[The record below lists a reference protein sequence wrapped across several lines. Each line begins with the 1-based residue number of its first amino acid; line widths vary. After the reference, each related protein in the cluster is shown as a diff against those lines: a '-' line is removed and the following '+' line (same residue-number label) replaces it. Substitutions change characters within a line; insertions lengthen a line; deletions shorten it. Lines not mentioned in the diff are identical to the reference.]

1 MSRVSQWNWS
11 DFTQEW
17 SQTAAINELDEE
29 LAAERQARRN
39 QARQLE
45 RAKSDFDK
53 GLKAVDSKVD
63 SVSERIEAV
72 LDWTELRFQLV
83 EFDEYQARKEIRKTV
98 RALAGGRPA
107 RAPHLEDVPG
117 FWLPPAAAAVL
128 PLVLRDRPAIP
139 AQRTVANPFADLA
152 AGLEAARERDAVRAE
167 LFNLAMGRCF
177 DQQVLIDAA
186 VLRLL
191 SEPCDLGVTEPGSVA
206 RGWRTLWGHT
216 ALGAFGPGAAAQLE
230 SLLRERFDP
239 QAPLDDEE
247 LEAWDAAIAGFGAT
261 EDHRPTKAEAF
272 AALEAHLADDPA
284 DPGTEVHLDD
294 EYWRIYL
301 QELIE
306 EPSSAELP
314 LVQEMESL
322 GLDGEGPQYSRP
334 TWAEPVGTV
343 TALLRRDL
351 FDPEAPADLRRLALD
366 LAAPLLRSRL
376 EHLEASLGATEK
388 ITRTVRRRSAA
399 IEVTSEGHDEQQ
411 FAELERRIGLDY
423 PMDGASKAATT
434 GFAVGLGAVALLFLV
449 FGQWVVA
456 ILFALLVII
465 PLYVYRNGRNQAV
478 HQSARREEQL
488 ARLRAELI
496 AARKDVEREEREAA
510 ERALA
515 TRGALE
521 RLKDSLPTEPGPPGG
536 LL

>member
-45 RAKSDFDK
+45 RTKSEFDK

-72 LDWTELRFQLV
+72 LDWTELRFQQV

-107 RAPHLEDVPG
+107 RVPHLEDVPG

-191 SEPCDLGVTEPGSVA
+191 TEPCDLGVTEPGSVA
-206 RGWRTLWGHT
+206 RGWRTLWGHA

-230 SLLRERFDP
+230 SLLHERFDP

-247 LEAWDAAIAGFGAT
+247 LAAWDAAIAGFGST
-261 EDHRPTKAEAF
+261 EDHRPTRAEAF
-272 AALEAHLADDPA
+272 AALEAHLAD
-284 DPGTEVHLDD
+284 PGIEAQVDD

-306 EPSSAELP
+306 EPSPAELP

-343 TALLRRDL
+343 VALLRRDL
-351 FDPEAPADLRRLALD
+351 FDPETPAAQRRLALD
-366 LAAPLLRSRL
+366 LAAPLLRARL
-376 EHLEASLGATEK
+376 GHLEASLGATEK
-388 ITRTVRRRSAA
+388 ITRIVRRRSAS

-423 PMDGASKAATT
+423 PMDGPSKAATT

-465 PLYVYRNGRNQAV
+465 PLYVYRNGQNQAGQ
-478 HQSARREEQL
+478 QSARREEQL
-488 ARLRAELI
+488 AKLRAELVS
-496 AARKDVEREEREAA
+496 AREDVEREEREAD
-510 ERALA
+510 ERRLA
-515 TRGALE
+515 TLGALE
-521 RLKDSLPTEPGPPGG
+521 RLKDSLPADPGPTGG